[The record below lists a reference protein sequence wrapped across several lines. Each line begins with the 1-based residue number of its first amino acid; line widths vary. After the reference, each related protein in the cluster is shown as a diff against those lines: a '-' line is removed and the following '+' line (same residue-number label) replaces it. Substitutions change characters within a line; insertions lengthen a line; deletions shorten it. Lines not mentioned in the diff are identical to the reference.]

1 MSRVIWALWGEGDH
15 QGREISRQ
23 ICGHWFPVFL
33 YSWTDFSSF
42 FLQPLSEKEGDFC
55 EKIFFLCLTKP
66 VRVRDEWYV
75 NDHRCSYV
83 SIRFHPVLK
92 PIACVAWR
100 FWLGE
105 LSNEDGR
112 GHKNRAEIGA
122 GAIFIFLAA
131 SRVNFAAR
139 GFAAR
144 APRSTKPLC
153 YAGY

>member
-1 MSRVIWALWGEGDH
+1 M
-15 QGREISRQ
+15 
-23 ICGHWFPVFL
+23 
-33 YSWTDFSSF
+33 
-42 FLQPLSEKEGDFC
+42 
-55 EKIFFLCLTKP
+55 
-66 VRVRDEWYV
+66 

-100 FWLGE
+100 FWLGG

-131 SRVNFAAR
+131 SPLVRPAR
-139 GFAAR
+139 QNRCATQAIKLTLTPPPP
-144 APRSTKPLC
+144 ASPPPLPSPLVLPLPSL
-153 YAGY
+153 

>member
-1 MSRVIWALWGEGDH
+1 MSTLRRGGSPGEGD
-15 QGREISRQ
+15 QYTNLRSLISGLPLLLDR
-23 ICGHWFPVFL
+23 FF
-33 YSWTDFSSF
+33 FF

-55 EKIFFLCLTKP
+55 GKIFFLCLTKP

-75 NDHRCSYV
+75 NDHRCSYI

-100 FWLGE
+100 FWLGG

>member
-1 MSRVIWALWGEGDH
+1 MSRVIWALWRERDH
-15 QGREISRQ
+15 QGREISTQ

-33 YSWTDFSSF
+33 YSWTDFSF
-42 FLQPLSEKEGDFC
+42 FFTAFVRKRRRFLWEN
-55 EKIFFLCLTKP
+55 FFLCLTKP

-100 FWLGE
+100 FWLGG
-105 LSNEDGR
+105 LRNEDGW

-122 GAIFIFLAA
+122 GAIFTA